1 MHNNPLPD
9 TGFCRERQ
17 ILGDPNASPPVPPI
31 LPISRS
37 AWWEGVRAGRYPKP
51 VKLGPK
57 TTVWRV
63 EDIRALL
70 DRVSAGEGAT
80 A

>member
-1 MHNNPLPD
+1 MHQLPQ

-17 ILGDPNASPPVPPI
+17 ILGDLKASPPVPPI

-37 AWWEGVRAGRYPKP
+37 AWWGGIRAGRYPKP

-70 DRVSAGEGAT
+70 ERVSAGEGAT